1 MGYSTAF
8 WVIQTM
14 NALAMGGLLFVL
26 SVGFSLIFGLMRVT
40 NLAHGAYFMLGAYL
54 GLTVIRMGLGFW
66 AAVLIGGL
74 GVGLLGVIIER
85 VLLRRLNGRPLPQ
98 VLVTLGIAFM
108 IGDGCLAIWS
118 GDPVPVHPPASLAG
132 ATRVFGYFFPT
143 YRLAVVVIAVVIALA
158 LWLLLEKT
166 RLGSMI
172 RAGVD
177 DMEMARGIGIPV
189 SRLFSVVFF
198 LGCALAGMGGVLG
211 GPILSV
217 HPGLSADMLPLALL
231 VVILGGVG
239 SLGGAF
245 LGSVLIGFVYVFGQA
260 LFPNLAYIILFL
272 PMVVILIARPRGLLG
287 RQVV

>member
-14 NALAMGGLLFVL
+14 NALAMGALLFVL
-26 SVGFSLIFGLMRVT
+26 SVGFSLIFGLMRVA

-54 GLTVIRMGLGFW
+54 GLTILRLGLGFW
-66 AAVLIGGL
+66 PAVAIGAVGVGVL
-74 GVGLLGVIIER
+74 GVVVER
-85 VLLRRLNGRPLPQ
+85 LLLRRLNGRPLPQ
-98 VLVTLGIAFM
+98 VLITLGVALIIA
-108 IGDGCLAIWS
+108 DGCLAIWS
-118 GDPVPVHPPASLAG
+118 GDPVPIAPPAGLGG
-132 ATRVFGYFFPT
+132 ATRVFGYFFPK
-143 YRLAVVVIAVVIALA
+143 YRLAVVAIAVVLALA

-166 RLGSMI
+166 RLGAMI

-189 SRLFSVVFF
+189 SGLFSVVFF
-198 LGCALAGMGGVLG
+198 LGCALAGAGGVLG
-211 GPILSV
+211 SPILSV
-217 HPGLSADMLPLALL
+217 HPGLGAEMLPLALL

-260 LFPNLAYIILFL
+260 LLPNLAYIILFL
-272 PMVVILIARPRGLLG
+272 PMVIILIARPRGLLG
-287 RQVV
+287 TQVV